1 MTVGEIGLKGKII
14 GFEEYDSYRMTDAG
28 FSETSPFRLLSCDEA
43 PISFVVASPFSII
56 EDYSF
61 ELEDA
66 VLKGLK
72 VNGTAM
78 EDIAILCIVRPEEGK
93 LYVNLRSPLV
103 INTKMGIFT
112 QIILQD
118 DTYGVSV
125 PIAVGQEKG

>member
-1 MTVGEIGLKGKII
+1 MTVGEIGLKGRII
-14 GFEEYDSYRMTDAG
+14 GFEEYERYRMVDAG
-28 FSETSPFRLLSCDEA
+28 FSETSPFRLLSCEEA
-43 PISFVVASPFSII
+43 PVSFVVVSPFSIV

-103 INTKMGIFT
+103 INTKKGVFA

-125 PIAVGQEKG
+125 PIAVAGERG